1 MSKLE
6 EAGIICGEDGEWGSK
21 RRYPTK
27 QAFAEALS
35 AELNYTVSAQDI
47 GEAYMRYVPRVAAE
61 DVGLYDPTAG
71 IWQVVVGPGRGAT
84 PVWEYA

>member
-21 RRYPTK
+21 RRYLTK
-27 QAFAEALS
+27 EAFAEALS

-47 GEAYMRYVPRVAAE
+47 GEAYMRYQPHIAE
-61 DVGLYDPTAG
+61 EDRGVYEPEGYWL
-71 IWQVVVGPGRGAT
+71 VVDGPGRGAT